1 MNFWRALKQLHFHG
15 VIWLA
20 LFLKYLG
27 FTIVVSQ
34 LLFHN
39 GCFTIV
45 V

>member
-15 VIWLA
+15 VICSG
-20 LFLKYLG
+20 LFPKV
-27 FTIVVSQ
+27 FEVSQ

-45 V
+45 A